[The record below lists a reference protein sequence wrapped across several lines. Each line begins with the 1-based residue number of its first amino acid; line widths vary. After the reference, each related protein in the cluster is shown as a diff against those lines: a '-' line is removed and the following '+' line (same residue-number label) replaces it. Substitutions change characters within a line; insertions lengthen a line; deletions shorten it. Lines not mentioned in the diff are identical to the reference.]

1 MPQWLH
7 QFVENHVCKT
17 GKKLK
22 LQILFGSNF
31 QFRFKRYVTDVP
43 FVVHSEGAAARV
55 SCFFDKQNQS
65 VELLYL
71 YFRSLADS
79 ANKSCV
85 SSKSRVLIA
94 MKGI

>member
-31 QFRFKRYVTDVP
+31 QFRFKRYVTDAL
-43 FVVHSEGAAARV
+43 FVFHFKGAAACV
-55 SCFFDKQNQS
+55 SCFINKQNQS
-65 VELLYL
+65 LEL
-71 YFRSLADS
+71 
-79 ANKSCV
+79 
-85 SSKSRVLIA
+85 
-94 MKGI
+94 